1 LLRLLLPELE
11 AGHLGLSSSA
21 KLLVRL
27 LQTLQVATH
36 HRVFVVIPIEVEE
49 DTVVGRYLKS
59 LKQSYEQFGGAA
71 QAKMTSLELGKK
83 KSQQAKAAKAAKPST
98 EFVNPHPMATNNNV
112 ITASM

>member
-1 LLRLLLPELE
+1 MPDWQNVESFL
-11 AGHLGLSSSA
+11 AGYYN
-21 KLLVRL
+21 
-27 LQTLQVATH
+27 
-36 HRVFVVIPIEVEE
+36 E

-71 QAKMTSLELGKK
+71 QAKMTRFPRFLHIQFFTFFLSSLELGKK
-83 KSQQAKAAKAAKPST
+83 KSQAAKAAKAAKPST

>member
-1 LLRLLLPELE
+1 MVSSIKRWICRKENNVE
-11 AGHLGLSSSA
+11 ICIAGYYN
-21 KLLVRL
+21 
-27 LQTLQVATH
+27 
-36 HRVFVVIPIEVEE
+36 E

-71 QAKMTSLELGKK
+71 QAKMTRSPPSFPSHNFTFHFSSLELGKK